1 MIIRLRSRDG
11 LERVEVPDHATV
23 ADLKSA
29 INSKLQIPI
38 EDMLLSLDPKLLTTK
53 GDAEAEFK
61 DMINNASPLTSLGIT
76 HGAMIHLLY
85 HFERQVEGVKLS
97 EFDKRPFGPH
107 MTVSS
112 MVAKQTRIERQE
124 TPTCAS
130 VSFDMHA
137 ANAFQSYVQSALA
150 FSIKRGGILY
160 GTIDEEEGGGGG
172 GGVFVHAIY
181 EPPQD
186 GSPDSLVL
194 HRGTEEEQRADA
206 VAAAFGWTKVGWIFT
221 QSTKEREFICSAE
234 EICQMAAI
242 QSEMGDKAVTAL
254 VAMFPPDEEGA
265 APEVHFEA
273 FQVSAQCVKL
283 WEEGW
288 FNVNSASAY
297 DASGNNDIGEN
308 NPSTKGGTLGRIRG
322 NGGKSTPDPSGEPSA
337 TIPVQNPKDPADK
350 SPIIVAGKDVGEIDA
365 DYFLVPVGIKD
376 HEGPVGS
383 SFAIENRFLPQGAAE
398 LKSHLQGTSAR
409 PYAERLSDFHLLLY
423 VAKQPGLEVE
433 DVAALVA
440 AVANKEPVPEG
451 YKIIIDSIAG
461 I

>member
-1 MIIRLRSRDG
+1 MYIPTCYHHHFPDQSLPPLICRDG

-23 ADLKSA
+23 ADLKSI
-29 INSKLQIPI
+29 INEKLQIPI

-53 GDAEAEFK
+53 GDAHAEFT
-61 DMINNASPLTSLGIT
+61 DMINNDAPLSSLNVA
-76 HGAMIHLLY
+76 HGTVVHLLY

-107 MTVSS
+107 MTVSR
-112 MVAKQTRIERQE
+112 MVAAQTRIERQDN
-124 TPTCAS
+124 PACAS

-160 GTIDEEEGGGGG
+160 GTVDEEGDGS
-172 GGVFVHAIY
+172 VYVHAIY

-186 GSPDSLVL
+186 GTPDSLIL
-194 HRGTEEEQRADA
+194 HRGTDEEQRADA
-206 VAAAFGWTKVGWIFT
+206 VAAAFGWSKVGWIFT

-242 QSEMGDKAVTAL
+242 QSEMGEKAVTAL
-254 VAMFPPDEEGA
+254 VAMFPPEEEGA

-283 WEEGW
+283 WEQGW
-288 FNVNSASAY
+288 FKIDTPLDTNGNHNNTT
-297 DASGNNDIGEN
+297 SG
-308 NPSTKGGTLGRIRG
+308 TKAVQE
-322 NGGKSTPDPSGEPSA
+322 PSG
-337 TIPVQNPKDPADK
+337 TIPVQNPKDPVDK
-350 SPIIVAGKDVGEIDA
+350 TPIIVAGKDVGEVDA

-383 SFAIENRFLPQGAAE
+383 SFPIENRFLPQGAAE
-398 LKSHLQGTSAR
+398 LKSHLQRTSAR

-423 VAKQPGLEVE
+423 IAKQPGLEVE
-433 DVAALVA
+433 DVAALAA
-440 AVANKEPVPEG
+440 AVASKEPVPEG
-451 YKIIIDSIAG
+451 YKIIIESIAG

>member
-1 MIIRLRSRDG
+1 
-11 LERVEVPDHATV
+11 
-23 ADLKSA
+23 
-29 INSKLQIPI
+29 
-38 EDMLLSLDPKLLTTK
+38 
-53 GDAEAEFK
+53 
-61 DMINNASPLTSLGIT
+61 
-76 HGAMIHLLY
+76 
-85 HFERQVEGVKLS
+85 
-97 EFDKRPFGPH
+97 
-107 MTVSS
+107 

-124 TPTCAS
+124 TPACAS
-130 VSFDMHA
+130 VSFDVHA

-160 GTIDEEEGGGGG
+160 GTIDEEESGGGG

-186 GSPDSLVL
+186 GTPDSLVL
-194 HRGTEEEQRADA
+194 HRGTEEEERADA

-221 QSTKEREFICSAE
+221 QSTKERDFICSAE

-242 QSEMGDKAVTAL
+242 QSEMGEKAVTAL
-254 VAMFPPDEEGA
+254 VVMFPPEDEGA

-288 FNVNSASAY
+288 FK
-297 DASGNNDIGEN
+297 IGKN
-308 NPSTKGGTLGRIRG
+308 GTT
-322 NGGKSTPDPSGEPSA
+322 NTSSSSSSSEEPSA

-350 SPIIVAGKDVGEIDA
+350 SPIIVAGKDVSEVDA

-383 SFAIENRFLPQGAAE
+383 TFPIENRFLPQGAAE
-398 LKSHLQGTSAR
+398 LKSHLQRTSAR

-423 VAKQPGLEVE
+423 IAKQPGLEVD

-451 YKIIIDSIAG
+451 YKIITESIAG
-461 I
+461 M

>member
-1 MIIRLRSRDG
+1 M
-11 LERVEVPDHATV
+11 EVPDAATV

-29 INSKLQIPI
+29 IYTKLQIPI
-38 EDMLLSLDPKLLTTK
+38 EDMILSLDPKLLTTK

-61 DMINNASPLTSLGIT
+61 DMINNSSPLASLGVT
-76 HGAMIHLLY
+76 HGTMIHLLY

-107 MTVSS
+107 MTVSR

-160 GTIDEEEGGGGG
+160 GTVDEEEGGGGG

-186 GSPDSLVL
+186 GTPDSLIL
-194 HRGTEEEQRADA
+194 HRGSEEEARADA

-242 QSEMGDKAVTAL
+242 QSEMGEKAVTAL
-254 VAMFPPDEEGA
+254 VAMFPPEEEGA

-273 FQVSAQCVKL
+273 FQVSTQCVKL

-288 FNVNSASAY
+288 FNLGKNKNSSNGA
-297 DASGNNDIGEN
+297 ASGSG
-308 NPSTKGGTLGRIRG
+308 TGGTSG
-322 NGGKSTPDPSGEPSA
+322 STDEPSA

-350 SPIIVAGKDVGEIDA
+350 TPIIVAGKDVAEVDA

-383 SFAIENRFLPQGAAE
+383 TFPIENRFLPQGTAE
-398 LKSHLQGTSAR
+398 LKSHLQRNSAR

-423 VAKQPGLEVE
+423 IAKQPGLEVE

-451 YKIIIDSIAG
+451 YKIIIESIAG

>member
-1 MIIRLRSRDG
+1 M
-11 LERVEVPDHATV
+11 EVPDHATV

-61 DMINNASPLTSLGIT
+61 DMINDASPLTSLGIT
-76 HGAMIHLLY
+76 HGTMIHLLY

-124 TPTCAS
+124 TPICAS

-160 GTIDEEEGGGGG
+160 GTIDKAEGGG

-186 GSPDSLVL
+186 GTPDSLAL
-194 HRGTEEEQRADA
+194 HRGTEEEHLADA
-206 VAAAFGWTKVGWIFT
+206 VATSFGWTKVGWIFT
-221 QSTKEREFICSAE
+221 QSSKEREFICSAE

-242 QSEMGDKAVTAL
+242 QSEMGEKAVTAL
-254 VAMFPPDEEGA
+254 VAMFPPEEESA

-273 FQVSAQCVKL
+273 FQVSAQCAKL

-288 FNVNSASAY
+288 FNSNAPYPSTTP
-297 DASGNNDIGEN
+297 GINGTNEN
-308 NPSTKGGTLGRIRG
+308 NPSGT
-322 NGGKSTPDPSGEPSA
+322 NGKSTTDSSKEPSA
-337 TIPVQNPKDPADK
+337 TVSVRNPKDPTDK
-350 SPIIVAGKDVGEIDA
+350 SPIIVAGKDVGEVDA
-365 DYFLVPVGIKD
+365 DYFLVPVPIKD
-376 HEGPVGS
+376 HQGPVGS
-383 SFAIENRFLPQGAAE
+383 TFPIENRFLPQGAAE
-398 LKSHLQGTSAR
+398 LKSHLQRTSAR

-423 VAKQPGLEVE
+423 IAKQPGLQVE

-440 AVANKEPVPEG
+440 AVAQKEPVPEG
-451 YKIIIDSIAG
+451 YKIIIESIAG

>member
-1 MIIRLRSRDG
+1 M
-11 LERVEVPDHATV
+11 EVSDHATV

-29 INSKLQIPI
+29 IHSKLQIPI

-61 DMINNASPLTSLGIT
+61 DMINDSSPLTSLGIA
-76 HGAMIHLLY
+76 HGTMIHLLY
-85 HFERQVEGVKLS
+85 HFERHVEGVKLS
-97 EFDKRPFGPH
+97 AFEKRPFGPH

-160 GTIDEEEGGGGG
+160 GTIDQDEGGG

-194 HRGTEEEQRADA
+194 HRGSEEEYHADA
-206 VAAAFGWTKVGWIFT
+206 VAASFGWTKVGWIFT

-242 QSEMGDKAVTAL
+242 QSEMGEKAVTAL
-254 VAMFPPDEEGA
+254 AAMFPPEEEGA

-288 FNVNSASAY
+288 FNINSPY
-297 DASGNNDIGEN
+297 
-308 NPSTKGGTLGRIRG
+308 STKTSKKI
-322 NGGKSTPDPSGEPSA
+322 NENAPSSANSSEEPSA
-337 TIPVQNPKDPADK
+337 TIPVRDPKDPVDT
-350 SPIIVAGKDVGEIDA
+350 SPIIVAGKDVGEVDA
-365 DYFLVPVGIKD
+365 DYFLVPVPIKD
-376 HEGPVGS
+376 HDGPVGT
-383 SFAIENRFLPQGAAE
+383 SFPIENRFLPQGTAE
-398 LKSHLQGTSAR
+398 LKSHLQRTSAR

-423 VAKQPGLEVE
+423 IAKQPGLEVE

-451 YKIIIDSIAG
+451 YKIIIESIAG

>member
-1 MIIRLRSRDG
+1 M
-11 LERVEVPDHATV
+11 EVPDHDATV

-29 INSKLQIPI
+29 IHQKLQIPI

-53 GDAEAEFK
+53 GNAEAEFK
-61 DMINNASPLTSLGIT
+61 DMINNAAPLSSLNIT
-76 HGAMIHLLY
+76 HGTMIHLLY

-107 MTVSS
+107 MTVSK

-124 TPTCAS
+124 TPSCAS

-160 GTIDEEEGGGGG
+160 GTVDEEEDGGGG

-186 GSPDSLVL
+186 GTPDSLVL
-194 HRGTEEEQRADA
+194 HRGTEEEECADA
-206 VAAAFGWTKVGWIFT
+206 VATAFGWTKVGWIFT

-242 QSEMGDKAVTAL
+242 QSEMGPKAVTAL
-254 VAMFPPDEEGA
+254 VAMFPPEQEGE

-288 FNVNSASAY
+288 FKVNSTYLST
-297 DASGNNDIGEN
+297 DGNTTNGASGSGSGANA
-308 NPSTKGGTLGRIRG
+308 STT
-322 NGGKSTPDPSGEPSA
+322 TTEPSA
-337 TIPVQNPKDPADK
+337 TIPVQNPKDPSDK
-350 SPIIVAGKDVGEIDA
+350 SPIIVAGKDVGEVDA
-365 DYFLVPVGIKD
+365 DYFLVPVPIKD
-376 HEGPVGS
+376 HQGPVGS
-383 SFAIENRFLPQGAAE
+383 TFPIENRFLPQGSAE
-398 LKSHLQGTSAR
+398 LKSHLQRSSAR

-423 VAKQPGLEVE
+423 VGKQPGLGGE
-433 DVAALVA
+433 DVAALVT

-451 YKIIIDSIAG
+451 YKIIIESIAG
-461 I
+461 L